1 MASVLIASAIAC
13 IPILVWY
20 VGSALLGWAWP
31 VADGRFGVI
40 TGLIGFVI
48 ILSEILFWPRKA
60 LLRKFRWLGRA
71 RPWMWC
77 HIVLG
82 LVCVPIIVLHSGF
95 DWGGRL
101 SATTMVL
108 FLVVIVSGVW
118 GLVMQQWL
126 PQKILNDIPSETV
139 ASQVEFAVEK
149 HVSDA
154 KRILDQMTTELGSA
168 PDAKLGFKPKV
179 IGRSKDQL
187 SAFVKNLLVPYLQH
201 GRKIRRHRDVHEN
214 DMMHAEESHAKLED
228 GKYIKLGSR
237 KESENLFA
245 RLRMAIPND
254 ALDDLTKLERLADIR
269 RQWDTHVTLNFWLRN
284 WLVIHGPLSL
294 SMFVCMCIHAV
305 KALKYW

>member
-1 MASVLIASAIAC
+1 MACVLIASAVAC

-40 TGLIGFVI
+40 TGLVGFVI
-48 ILSEILFWPRKA
+48 IFSEILFWPRKA

-82 LVCVPIIVLHSGF
+82 FVCLPIIVLHSGF

-108 FLVVIVSGVW
+108 FLIVIVSGVW
-118 GLVMQQWL
+118 GLAMQQWL
-126 PQKILNDIPSETV
+126 PQKILNDIPNETV
-139 ASQVEFAVEK
+139 ASQVEFAIEK
-149 HVSDA
+149 HVGDA

-179 IGRSKDQL
+179 IGRSAEQL
-187 SAFVKNLLVPYLQH
+187 TTFVNNLLVPYLQQ
-201 GRKIRRHRDVHEN
+201 GRN
-214 DMMHAEESHAKLED
+214 SN
-228 GKYIKLGSR
+228 KLGSR

-269 RQWDTHVTLNFWLRN
+269 RQWDMHVTLNFWLRN

>member
-1 MASVLIASAIAC
+1 MLIASAVAC

-82 LVCVPIIVLHSGF
+82 LVCLPIIVLHSGF

-118 GLVMQQWL
+118 GLAMQQWL
-126 PQKILNDIPSETV
+126 PQKILNDIPNETV

-149 HVSDA
+149 HIGDA
-154 KRILDQMTTELGSA
+154 KRIRDQMTTELGSA

-179 IGRSKDQL
+179 TGRSAEQL
-187 SAFVKNLLVPYLQH
+187 TTFVNDLLVPYLQH
-201 GRKIRRHRDVHEN
+201 GRN
-214 DMMHAEESHAKLED
+214 SNT
-228 GKYIKLGSR
+228 LGSR

-245 RLRMAIPND
+245 RLRTSIPND

>member
-1 MASVLIASAIAC
+1 MLIASAVAC

-40 TGLIGFVI
+40 TGLVGFVI
-48 ILSEILFWPRKA
+48 IFSEILFWPRKA

-82 LVCVPIIVLHSGF
+82 FVCLPIIVLHSGF

-108 FLVVIVSGVW
+108 FLIVIVSGVW
-118 GLVMQQWL
+118 GLAMQQWL
-126 PQKILNDIPSETV
+126 PQKILNDIPNETV
-139 ASQVEFAVEK
+139 ASQVEFAIEK
-149 HVSDA
+149 HVGDA

-179 IGRSKDQL
+179 IGRSAEQL
-187 SAFVKNLLVPYLQH
+187 TTFVNNLLVPYLQQ
-201 GRKIRRHRDVHEN
+201 GRN
-214 DMMHAEESHAKLED
+214 SN
-228 GKYIKLGSR
+228 KLGSR

-269 RQWDTHVTLNFWLRN
+269 RQWDMHVTLNFWLRN

>member
-1 MASVLIASAIAC
+1 MACVLIASAVAC

-40 TGLIGFVI
+40 TGLVGFVI
-48 ILSEILFWPRKA
+48 IFSEILFWPRKA

-82 LVCVPIIVLHSGF
+82 FVCLPIIVLHSGF

-108 FLVVIVSGVW
+108 FLIVIVSGVW
-118 GLVMQQWL
+118 GLAMQQWL
-126 PQKILNDIPSETV
+126 PQKILNDIPNETV
-139 ASQVEFAVEK
+139 ASQVEFAIEK
-149 HVSDA
+149 HVGDA

-179 IGRSKDQL
+179 IGRSAEQL
-187 SAFVKNLLVPYLQH
+187 TTFVNNLLVPYLQH
-201 GRKIRRHRDVHEN
+201 GRN
-214 DMMHAEESHAKLED
+214 SN
-228 GKYIKLGSR
+228 KLGSR

-269 RQWDTHVTLNFWLRN
+269 RQWDMHVTLNFWLRN

>member
-1 MASVLIASAIAC
+1 MACVLIASAVAC

-40 TGLIGFVI
+40 TGLVGFVI

-82 LVCVPIIVLHSGF
+82 LVCLPIIVLHSGF

-108 FLVVIVSGVW
+108 FLIVIVSGVW
-118 GLVMQQWL
+118 GLAMQQWL
-126 PQKILNDIPSETV
+126 PQKILNDIPNETV
-139 ASQVEFAVEK
+139 ASQVEFAIQK
-149 HVSDA
+149 HVGDA
-154 KRILDQMTTELGSA
+154 KRIRDQMTTELGSA

-179 IGRSKDQL
+179 IGRSAEQL
-187 SAFVKNLLVPYLQH
+187 TTFVNNLLVPYLQH
-201 GRKIRRHRDVHEN
+201 GRHSN
-214 DMMHAEESHAKLED
+214 
-228 GKYIKLGSR
+228 KLGSR

-245 RLRMAIPND
+245 RLRTAIPND
-254 ALDDLTKLERLADIR
+254 ALDDLNKLERLADIR